1 MKKREFWQ
9 IEPVQVDRESAFK
22 RQPNLIS
29 GCFKRIMKVVLF
41 TCLFIGLG
49 FFYLINWG
57 FDEVVE
63 SSARHHSGTAYF
75 YAPWTYEGSIALW
88 IYDGRAP
95 VETVISLGKVHE
107 RFFKENRVS
116 LDSAYWSQDESI
128 IIVDVA
134 ADRRTRPDGKKP
146 LTGYDFDQHKIL
158 TPEEI
163 SKTLPLRG
171 GRGREIIGP
180 KDSFSRIARSR
191 RIFENYPMRVFQGN

>member
-107 RFFKENRVS
+107 RFFEENRVS

-146 LTGYDFDQHKIL
+146 LTGYDFDQHKIHWPQRQFFADRPIPQDIRKL
-158 TPEEI
+158 PDARLSRKLESSTPAW
-163 SKTLPLRG
+163 
-171 GRGREIIGP
+171 
-180 KDSFSRIARSR
+180 SRMSA
-191 RIFENYPMRVFQGN
+191 VVHLW